1 MHCSKFLP
9 IIFLLISAS
18 VSVRAQNTFAFKGKV
33 IHNKKGLM
41 KQFNVLVNNEV
52 ATTNDAGIFVIGLN
66 NDITHVKIGL
76 QEAGYSVLYPTGGYV
91 SIPRDLNDVPEI
103 IIGSPQDN
111 TYINQY
117 LAVYKE
123 MKSNSSATASELIA
137 LGKKLDSLQQVLLQ
151 LNYTETDLR
160 SAKEMQDGRDKYY
173 PEISQNLQ
181 EFVAKAFDLKAS
193 LQYMVEFAFDNSAA
207 RAKVYDA
214 VTGYTDIFNSLN
226 RQRFNYEKF
235 IGDYW
240 QNDSLTNHFHNLI
253 SYSLDTL
260 HTGMILTLQGDI
272 AQINEYFK
280 SKNKD
285 LKEKIQ
291 QNIHNKMPQ
300 LELALTELKKRNEL
314 FQKEFSN

>member
-1 MHCSKFLP
+1 L
-9 IIFLLISAS
+9 A
-18 VSVRAQNTFAFKGKV
+18 RAQNTFAFKGKV

-41 KQFNVLVNNEV
+41 KQFSILVNNEV
-52 ATTNDAGIFVIGLN
+52 AITNDAGIFVIGLN
-66 NDITHVKIGL
+66 HDVTHVKIGL
-76 QEAGYSVLYPTGGYV
+76 QHTGYTLLYPTGGYV

-137 LGKKLDSLQQVLLQ
+137 LGKRLDSLQQILLQ

-181 EFVAKAFDLKAS
+181 EFVDKAFDLKTS
-193 LQYMVEFAFDNSAA
+193 LKYVVDFAFEQTTALQNLISAV
-207 RAKVYDA
+207 RDYN
-214 VTGYTDIFNSLN
+214 TIFNTLS

-235 IGDYW
+235 ISEYW
-240 QNDSLTNHFHNLI
+240 QNDSLTSHFHEFI
-253 SYSLDTL
+253 TYALDTL
-260 HTGMILTLQGDI
+260 HQGKILTLQDDI
-272 AQINEYFK
+272 AQINQYFTG
-280 SKNKD
+280 SRDKN

-291 QNIHNKMPQ
+291 QNINREIPLLEQ
-300 LELALTELKKRNEL
+300 LLKELDKRNNS

>member
-1 MHCSKFLP
+1 M
-9 IIFLLISAS
+9 S
-18 VSVRAQNTFAFKGKV
+18 VLVKAQNTFAFKGKV

-41 KQFNVLVNNEV
+41 KQFSVLVNNEV

-76 QEAGYSVLYPTGGYV
+76 QQTGYTVLYPTGGYV
-91 SIPRDLNDVPEI
+91 FIPRDLNDVPEI

-111 TYINQY
+111 TYLNQY

-123 MKSNSSATASELIA
+123 MKSNSNATASELIA
-137 LGKKLDSLQQVLLQ
+137 LGKKLDSLQQMLLQ

-181 EFVAKAFDLKAS
+181 EFVGRALDLKAS
-193 LQYMVEFAFDNSAA
+193 LQYMVEFAFDNSSA

-214 VTGYTDIFNSLN
+214 VTSYTDIINSLN

-235 IGDYW
+235 ISDYW

-260 HTGMILTLQGDI
+260 HTGMILNLQSDI

-285 LKEKIQ
+285 IKEKIQ

-300 LELALTELKKRNEL
+300 LELTLAELKRRNEL